1 MKDCVEESGKRN
13 KNLSTEGKSLR
24 ILVVTECFW
33 PDIYAINDIVE
44 KLVQRGHK
52 VTVLTGLPDY
62 TTTRIPEEYKHGRN
76 RHQNYKGADV
86 YRVPTIAR
94 RHGPIWRSLS
104 YLSFVTDGWL
114 RAKTQDWK
122 HTEVWG
128 NASDADFDVIYVW
141 EVSPVTMAVPAIALK
156 KRYKKPLF
164 LYCMDIWPEC
174 VKAMSIKEGTLPY
187 KMIHAWTK
195 RIYKQCDHIAVS
207 SKPFFQYMEE
217 KNGIPRSKMSYLPQY
232 ADVGLLELD
241 TRKYKPDEAWSAQNE
256 ETPVRSRDVQD
267 SEISVRAGNV
277 QDSEASGKI
286 AHVDFLFIGNIGKAQ
301 NLDCLMKAMTVFKG
315 RNDVTLH
322 MVGGGSEFDN
332 IKKMAEDLGLDDIVT
347 FYGPKPFKEAISF
360 YNKAD
365 ACVLTLDGSTHIG
378 DTLPGKLQTYM
389 AAGKPILAAANGAAM
404 EVIREAN
411 CGKCVAAGDYEA
423 YGRILQEFVKEI
435 QSEGQTGTKF
445 AKEIQSEDQ
454 TGTKFA
460 KEIQSKDQTC
470 ADLAN
475 SCSDIS
481 RYGDNARR
489 YFRENFMEEQHFTEL
504 ERLLGEMI
512 K

>member
-13 KNLSTEGKSLR
+13 KNLSTEGKPLR

-104 YLSFVTDGWL
+104 YLSFVTNGWL

-128 NASDADFDVIYVW
+128 NTSDADFDVIYVW

-195 RIYKQCDHIAVS
+195 QIYKQCDHIAVS

-241 TRKYKPDEAWSAQNE
+241 TRKFKPDEAWSAQNE
-256 ETPVRSRDVQD
+256 ETPVRSRNVQD
-267 SEISVRAGNV
+267 SEISVRVGNV

-301 NLDCLMKAMTVFKG
+301 NLDCLMNAMTVFKG

-322 MVGGGSEFDN
+322 MVGGGSEFEN

-389 AAGKPILAAANGAAM
+389 AAGKPIFAAANGAAM
-404 EVIREAN
+404 EVIKEAN

-423 YGRILQEFVKEI
+423 YGRILQEF
-435 QSEGQTGTKF
+435 
-445 AKEIQSEDQ
+445 
-454 TGTKFA
+454 A
-460 KEIQSKDQTC
+460 KEIQSKDQTY
-470 ADLAN
+470 ADIAN
-475 SCSDIS
+475 SSSDIL

-504 ERLLGEMI
+504 ERLLWGMI

>member
-13 KNLSTEGKSLR
+13 KNLSTEGKPLR

-104 YLSFVTDGWL
+104 YLSFVTNGWL

-241 TRKYKPDEAWSAQNE
+241 TRKFKPDDAWSAQNE
-256 ETPVRSRDVQD
+256 ETPVRSRNVQD

-301 NLDCLMKAMTVFKG
+301 NLDCLINAMTVFKG

-322 MVGGGSEFDN
+322 MVGGGSEFEN
-332 IKKMAEDLGLDDIVT
+332 IKKMAVDLGLDDIVT

-423 YGRILQEFVKEI
+423 YGRILQEF
-435 QSEGQTGTKF
+435 
-445 AKEIQSEDQ
+445 
-454 TGTKFA
+454 A

-470 ADLAN
+470 ADIAN
-475 SCSDIS
+475 SSSDIL

-489 YFRENFMEEQHFTEL
+489 YFRENFMEEQHFTEM
-504 ERLLGEMI
+504 ERLLWGMI
-512 K
+512 ISNYIKNH

>member
-1 MKDCVEESGKRN
+1 MSNSEIVRKQSN
-13 KNLSTEGKSLR
+13 TEISAHPLK

-62 TTTRIPEEYKHGRN
+62 TTTRIPEEYKHGKN

-86 YRVPTIAR
+86 YRVQTIAR

-104 YLSFVTDGWL
+104 YLSFVVAGWM

-122 HTEVWG
+122 RTEVWG
-128 NASDADFDVIYVW
+128 KEEPEQAGQTGDADFDVIYVW

-156 KRYKKPLF
+156 KRYKKPLL

-174 VKAMSIKEGTLPY
+174 VKAMSINEGTIPY

-217 KNGIPRSKMSYLPQY
+217 KNGISRDKMSYLPQY

-241 TRKYKPDEAWSAQNE
+241 TRKSLANH
-256 ETPVRSRDVQD
+256 
-267 SEISVRAGNV
+267 I
-277 QDSEASGKI
+277 
-286 AHVDFLFIGNIGKAQ
+286 DFLFIGNIGKAQ

-315 RNDVTLH
+315 RDDVTLH
-322 MVGGGSEFDN
+322 MVGGGSEFEN
-332 IKKMAEDLGLDDIVT
+332 IKKLAHDLGLDDIVT

-404 EVIREAN
+404 EVINEAN
-411 CGKCVAAGDYEA
+411 CGKCVAAGDFEA
-423 YGRILQEFVKEI
+423 YGRILKEFADEVKTSSSASSMEI
-435 QSEGQTGTKF
+435 
-445 AKEIQSEDQ
+445 
-454 TGTKFA
+454 
-460 KEIQSKDQTC
+460 
-470 ADLAN
+470 ADKSQNASNN
-475 SCSDIS
+475 S
-481 RYGDNARR
+481 YGDNARK
-489 YFRENFMEEQHFTEL
+489 YFRENFMEEQHFAEL
-504 ERLLGEMI
+504 ERLLCSMKTSE
-512 K
+512 